1 MLSIKTMKL
10 LTTQL
15 GNILVSNSKKYL
27 DSMLKTD
34 GAGKDGGLPSIK
46 YRNTKRQM
54 RGLCNALS
62 KDSSEYKPDV
72 TVKVIDAYLK
82 KSDKLDRILYS
93 EISNYI
99 FGLNKDNRATFY
111 SNIERLLLYV
121 LDDNNKAND
130 DTKKIVIKTYDHVQL
145 NINQIENANNIFKN
159 SIRDAKDKL
168 HDEIKCVEKEYIT
181 ILGIFASIVLAFVG
195 GITFT
200 TSVLQNIDKVSIFRL
215 VLTVDIIGAV
225 LVNVIYL
232 LISFI
237 LKINDKDK
245 ESNRKFIRNANRILL
260 GIGALVIIAWIIN
273 IMDLREYI
281 SKKFSWTK

>member
-1 MLSIKTMKL
+1 M
-10 LTTQL
+10 
-15 GNILVSNSKKYL
+15 
-27 DSMLKTD
+27 
-34 GAGKDGGLPSIK
+34 
-46 YRNTKRQM
+46 
-54 RGLCNALS
+54 
-62 KDSSEYKPDV
+62 
-72 TVKVIDAYLK
+72 
-82 KSDKLDRILYS
+82 
-93 EISNYI
+93 
-99 FGLNKDNRATFY
+99 
-111 SNIERLLLYV
+111 YV